1 MQCLGAKITNTMPAT
16 EENVSGYF
24 EDVNIAALNDHILRR
39 AGSSWDRPM
48 ERDALAGL
56 EFGRDQEQAA
66 AYLLGQIGDAPVF
79 SVKDPRMCRL
89 LPFWRPVFELM
100 QVDVSVVHV
109 LRHPM
114 AVAQSLQKRG
124 ISIDRGLA
132 LWLEHVVRAR
142 EDVDP
147 AWSHVTIK
155 YEETIFAKL
164 DWQLKATADRFGLSL
179 DRDEL
184 ISFIHDH
191 MKADLMHERVFD
203 DDQLPLVVR
212 AVRQHVWL
220 ESVYGP

>member
-1 MQCLGAKITNTMPAT
+1 MQCLGAGFPADLMPPSP
-16 EENVSGYF
+16 ENVFGYF
-24 EDVNIAALNDHILRR
+24 ESVAVQQLNDHILRLC
-39 AGSSWDRPM
+39 GTTWEWPLEP
-48 ERDALAGL
+48 ERLAGL
-56 EFGRDQEQAA
+56 SLHQEKRWAELWLREQEVPI
-66 AYLLGQIGDAPVF
+66 LCL
-79 SVKDPRMCRL
+79 KDPRVCRL
-89 LPFWRPVFELM
+89 LPFWRQAFAAAE
-100 QVDVSVVHV
+100 VDVSVVHV

-114 AVAQSLQKRG
+114 AVARSLLKRG

-147 AWSHVTIK
+147 TWSHVTIK
-155 YEETIFAKL
+155 YEETILANL